1 MSHGRAQGDEV
12 GKVYVGK
19 NVVMK
24 GLAGE
29 PTQNLNQEE
38 LAMIWLLCGE
48 LVGRGW
54 EPQEAEMS

>member
-1 MSHGRAQGDEV
+1 M